1 MSSHTG
7 VIAILTT
14 RKNTT
19 QLLKPK
25 KTVKLWALAL
35 QKHGGCGW
43 RRRTPSIRPSGRRS
57 LDCWMSR
64 REVAEAKEE
73 DRRLMHHFEAVEPPE
88 TWYVLLV
95 LPIRLYYVRMHSGP
109 SCLIHSYKCSCEV
122 WPTGELWSELWH
134 TSTMVSWSIGPSAR
148 SILSK
153 IYRLYVCFKVQ
164 SYLIPT
170 NFGQQHA
177 VQNCRLIMVFFLWVF
192 SRPSYCLLT
201 MKPEPHWKGNA
212 TG

>member
-95 LPIRLYYVRMHSGP
+95 LPIRLYYVRMHSGHHAWF
-109 SCLIHSYKCSCEV
+109 IHTNAHVKSDLLGSSEV
-122 WPTGELWSELWH
+122 NCDTPLLWFHDLLALQRVAFCQRY
-134 TSTMVSWSIGPSAR
+134 TVSMFA
-148 SILSK
+148 SK
-153 IYRLYVCFKVQ
+153 FK
-164 SYLIPT
+164 SYLI
-170 NFGQQHA
+170 
-177 VQNCRLIMVFFLWVF
+177 
-192 SRPSYCLLT
+192 LT
-201 MKPEPHWKGNA
+201 GFQTTICSPKL
-212 TG
+212 